1 MRLKLFV
8 LIIITMFT
16 QAGYAL
22 QLGKIQV
29 KSTQNSPFDA
39 QIAIEVDK
47 GENLEQMQY
56 LIASQEVYK
65 SQGMQRQAIH
75 SDIKINLA
83 YSASK
88 STILVLKSTNPVKD
102 SFLDLLIQIDSPQGK
117 IFKEYTVLLDPPVI
131 QKTNAPVGEVP
142 SKDVV
147 KTLQPKTQKEVNRNN
162 SIVTKPGKTLFQ
174 IARENNISGIT
185 TEQYA
190 VAVFQK
196 NPNAFANNNI
206 NGLNKGQKITLPNK
220 DYFNNLSHLEA
231 RKILRDQNIQWKK
244 IKNSNSKKAP
254 EKKQKVLK
262 EKDSIELSRLKAE
275 IKRLNTALDEA
286 KVSPEITKADNSSS
300 NNSDKSEKKLIEPDS
315 KVNNEKLESTPAE
328 NNYAEI
334 ANQDFISSIAVEEE
348 DIIEEVIMDDVGKT
362 DDESRS
368 GLVYILII
376 LFAILGGLLVYLTKK
391 RSALKILPH
400 EAIRTSVD
408 EYIYKK
414 NITRDSI
421 TKF

>member
-1 MRLKLFV
+1 MNPPPHLPQRSTSSSIKPT
-8 LIIITMFT
+8 LIT
-16 QAGYAL
+16 
-22 QLGKIQV
+22 
-29 KSTQNSPFDA
+29 
-39 QIAIEVDK
+39 
-47 GENLEQMQY
+47 
-56 LIASQEVYK
+56 SQ
-65 SQGMQRQAIH
+65 
-75 SDIKINLA
+75 
-83 YSASK
+83 
-88 STILVLKSTNPVKD
+88 
-102 SFLDLLIQIDSPQGK
+102 F
-117 IFKEYTVLLDPPVI
+117 
-131 QKTNAPVGEVP
+131 
-142 SKDVV
+142 
-147 KTLQPKTQKEVNRNN
+147 QP
-162 SIVTKPGKTLFQ
+162 L
-174 IARENNISGIT
+174 
-185 TEQYA
+185 
-190 VAVFQK
+190 
-196 NPNAFANNNI
+196 
-206 NGLNKGQKITLPNK
+206 
-220 DYFNNLSHLEA
+220 
-231 RKILRDQNIQWKK
+231 QWKK
-244 IKNSNSKKAP
+244 IKNSNPKKAP

-328 NNYAEI
+328 NNSAEI

-368 GLVYILII
+368 GLVYILIV